1 MAFRLKLPKIATD
14 GSLALIRRLLSET
27 GREFARRYARVIA
40 LSVVIAATTAL
51 NAWLIKDLI
60 NQVFFDRSAQMLFML
75 TAILVTNGFVRGFSL
90 YASSVTLGHIG
101 NAIVART
108 QRRLYD
114 HMLNLGL
121 DFYTRT
127 PSSEL
132 VTRMSHNAAAAREVL
147 DTLVTSVGRDLL
159 TVIGL
164 VAVMVAQSPL
174 MSLIVLVV
182 GPIAVIGIA
191 RLVRRVRGVARQQF
205 TSLSLVIADMQETAY
220 GIRIV
225 KAFNLEGIMRKRMA
239 ASVDEVRQRADKIVR
254 ITARS
259 SPLMEVLGGFAIAM
273 VVLWAGYETI
283 YNDVKPGA
291 LMSFIAAIALA
302 YEPAKRLARMQI
314 QLEAGLVGVRLMY
327 ELLDEPPAILPNPA
341 APPFERVDGTVV
353 FDRIDFAYRGQPPLF
368 RGLDFTAKGG
378 TTTALVGPSGSG
390 KSTMIALIER
400 LYDVDAGRILID
412 GQDITEVS
420 TTSLRDNIALV
431 SQDTYLFRD
440 TIRENIRFGR
450 PDATDAEVEKAAKD
464 AMAHDFIMATD
475 AGYATQLGDQAGR
488 LSGGQRQ
495 RLAIARAMLR
505 DAPIIL
511 LDEATSSLDSES
523 EHQVQVAFDRLM
535 QGRTTIVI
543 AHRLSTVLHAD
554 KICVLV
560 DGRLVEEG
568 RHDELLALGRQ
579 YARLYR
585 LQIEPR
591 ARTTG
596 AGPNGSTGEIAAAE

>member
-1 MAFRLKLPKIATD
+1 MALDLKLPRFATD
-14 GSLALIRRLLSET
+14 GSIALIKRLFAET
-27 GREFARRYARVIA
+27 GREFAARYARVIV
-40 LSVVIAATTAL
+40 LSIIIAGTTAL

-60 NQVFFDRSAQMLFML
+60 NQVFFDRSAEMLFAL

-90 YASSVTLGHIG
+90 YSSSVTLGHIG

-114 HMLNLGL
+114 HMLNLGV

-132 VTRMSHNAAAAREVL
+132 VTRMSHNAAAARQVL
-147 DTLVTSVGRDLL
+147 DIVVTSLGRDLL

-164 VAVMVAQSPL
+164 VIVMFVQSPL
-174 MSLIVLVV
+174 MSLIVLVI

-191 RLVRRVRGVARQQF
+191 RLVKRVRGVARQQF
-205 TSLSLVIADMQETAY
+205 TSLSLVIADMQETAL
-220 GIRIV
+220 GIRII
-225 KAFNLEGIMRKRMA
+225 KAFNLEETMRKRMA
-239 ASVDEVRQRADKIVR
+239 ASIDEVRQRADKIVR

-273 VVLWAGYETI
+273 VVLWAGYQTI
-283 YNDVKPGA
+283 YHDVKPGA

-302 YEPAKRLARMQI
+302 YEPAKRLARMQV

-327 ELLDEPPAILPNPA
+327 ELLDEKPALSSNPDG
-341 APPFERVDGTVV
+341 PPFERVDGTVV
-353 FDRIDFAYRGQPPLF
+353 FDRIDFAYRQEAPLF
-368 RGLDFTAKGG
+368 RGLDFVAKGG

-412 GQDITEVS
+412 GQNVAEVNLA
-420 TTSLRDNIALV
+420 SLRDHIALV
-431 SQDTYLFRD
+431 SQDTYLFRG
-440 TIRENIRFGR
+440 TIRDNIRFGR
-450 PDATDAEVEKAAKD
+450 ASATDAEVEQAAKD
-464 AMAHDFIMATD
+464 AMAHDFIMAT
-475 AGYATQLGDQAGR
+475 ANGYETSLGDQAAS

-495 RLAIARAMLR
+495 RIAIARAMLR

-523 EHQVQVAFDRLM
+523 EHQVQIAFDRLM

-560 DGRLVEEG
+560 DGRIVEEG
-568 RHDELLALGRQ
+568 RHEELLALGRQ

-585 LQIEPR
+585 LQLEPR
-591 ARTTG
+591 SR
-596 AGPNGSTGEIAAAE
+596 GSAPVIAAE